1 MPIINCKLIAGYSK
15 ETRALLLER
24 LTDAACSTT
33 GAAPDF
39 VTATITEV
47 ETDNYMRGRS
57 KKNPAQAPKQ
67 SNEIIR
73 KFLSA
78 MEKRDL
84 KLANSFINDKFIITC
99 PGNKIFYTL
108 ESFLDWGKHR
118 YKKIKKDISAIDLS
132 FNGFDAIIYC
142 HGTLQG
148 EWLNGQPFKGIRFID
163 KFHTQHSKI
172 MSQEIWND
180 LDLMKEP

>member
-67 SNEIIR
+67 SDEIIR

-84 KLANSFINDKFIITC
+84 KLANSFINDEFIITC
-99 PGNKIFYTL
+99 PGNEVFHTI
-108 ESFLDWGKHR
+108 ESFLDWGRLR
-118 YKKIKKDISAIDLS
+118 YKKI
-132 FNGFDAIIYC
+132 
-142 HGTLQG
+142 
-148 EWLNGQPFKGIRFID
+148 
-163 KFHTQHSKI
+163 
-172 MSQEIWND
+172 
-180 LDLMKEP
+180 

>member
-39 VTATITEV
+39 VTATITEL

-57 KKNPAQAPKQ
+57 KKTPAQAPNQ
-67 SNEIIR
+67 PNEIIR

-78 MEKRDL
+78 LENRDL
-84 KLANSFINDKFIITC
+84 K
-99 PGNKIFYTL
+99 
-108 ESFLDWGKHR
+108 
-118 YKKIKKDISAIDLS
+118 
-132 FNGFDAIIYC
+132 
-142 HGTLQG
+142 
-148 EWLNGQPFKGIRFID
+148 
-163 KFHTQHSKI
+163 
-172 MSQEIWND
+172 
-180 LDLMKEP
+180 

>member
-57 KKNPAQAPKQ
+57 KKIQLRHPNNQMRLFE
-67 SNEIIR
+67 N
-73 KFLSA
+73 F
-78 MEKRDL
+78 
-84 KLANSFINDKFIITC
+84 
-99 PGNKIFYTL
+99 
-108 ESFLDWGKHR
+108 
-118 YKKIKKDISAIDLS
+118 
-132 FNGFDAIIYC
+132 
-142 HGTLQG
+142 
-148 EWLNGQPFKGIRFID
+148 
-163 KFHTQHSKI
+163 
-172 MSQEIWND
+172 
-180 LDLMKEP
+180 